1 MGNGVSTTVY
11 GDSEATST
19 FSSTQQNLSVAKRAS
34 QEDPFQRVPQGNGGE
49 GVPSASP
56 LPPSLSSTPQLLPN
70 LSQSS
75 QDHPTLPPSS
85 LLHSNTLPS
94 RGGSSSLLQTHVA
107 AGSASASQSS
117 LGYSGVTAYPVSSFR
132 GRDSGGQM
140 SSQTSLEREIAALTM
155 NINNSNSNDTS
166 RVVNV
171 YIEP

>member
-19 FSSTQQNLSVAKRAS
+19 FSSTQHNLSVATRAS
-34 QEDPFQRVPQGNGGE
+34 QEDPAQRTPSGAEGGS
-49 GVPSASP
+49 SASP
-56 LPPSLSSTPQLLPN
+56 LPPSSSSTPQLLPN

-75 QDHPTLPPSS
+75 QDHPTPAPSA

-94 RGGSSSLLQTHVA
+94 RGGSSNLLQSHMA
-107 AGSASASQSS
+107 AGPTSASQSS
-117 LGYSGVTAYPVSSFR
+117 LGQSGVGVGYPVSSFR
-132 GRDSGGQM
+132 GRDSGGQR
-140 SSQTSLEREIAALTM
+140 SSQNSLEREIAALTM
-155 NINNSNSNDTS
+155 NINNSNNNDTS